1 MSRSRQ
7 VISQRWTVRSYT
19 GKLFALN
26 RTMLPYHENLLVR
39 ALPPESAGR
48 LADLFVT
55 IEAPSRMELYEPG
68 DTVTRVY
75 FPLDSVIS
83 MTAPIDATQGE
94 VATVGQEGMIGL
106 PTLFGTDMANMRFFV
121 QIGGRIAVAPA
132 DRFTELLRTD
142 EAVRNM
148 MLRYAHAMFT
158 QIGQSVVCNQRH
170 SLRQRCAR
178 WLLMTHDRVPGDQ
191 FHLTHEF
198 LAVMLGVRRAGVTVA
213 AGNLQKAG
221 LIRYRRGEITIVNRE
236 GLEKVSCNCYRL
248 VTNVYD
254 RLVGQSV
261 SKDSAT

>member
-1 MSRSRQ
+1 MA
-7 VISQRWTVRSYT
+7 TYE
-19 GKLFALN
+19 
-26 RTMLPYHENLLVR
+26 ENLLLR
-39 ALPPESAGR
+39 ALPLASVQR
-48 LADLFVT
+48 LAEHLVT
-55 IEAPSRMELYEPG
+55 IDAPSRTELYEPG
-68 DTVTRVY
+68 DTVNRVY

-83 MTAPIDATQGE
+83 MTAPMGSTQGE

-106 PTLFGTDMANMRFFV
+106 PTVFETDLANMRFFV

-132 DRFTELLRTD
+132 DRFAALLRED
-142 EAVRNM
+142 VALRKV

-198 LAVMLGVRRAGVTVA
+198 LAIMLGVRRAGVTVA

-221 LIRYRRGEITIVNRE
+221 LIRYRRGEITILDRA
-236 GLEKVSCNCYRL
+236 GLEKVSCECYRI
-248 VTNVYD
+248 VADVYD
-254 RLVGQSV
+254 RLIGQAIC
-261 SKDSAT
+261 KD